1 MFNFLIG
8 AIDISNNTHSY
19 YDVYASGITLN
30 GLMLPELLAGQYRE
44 GYRGALA
51 CSGLSA
57 PAGPCTA
64 GAIATGK
71 AILAN
76 PAIVSGA
83 ETLTGIIAAN
93 GGSAT
98 VTPMSVAQNMVTRI
112 DGLYT
117 EFYKNV
123 TDSFG
128 LDSSSIFSE
137 FYFDVN
143 ERNRLTLG
151 LRYNEDTKSVSV
163 QNMFYKGL

>member
-1 MFNFLIG
+1 
-8 AIDISNNTHSY
+8 
-19 YDVYASGITLN
+19 
-30 GLMLPELLAGQYRE
+30 MLPELLGQYRE
-44 GYRGALA
+44 GYSLA

-98 VTPMSVAQNMVTRI
+98 VTPMSVAQNMVSRI

-128 LDSSSIFSE
+128 LDSASIFTE

-151 LRYNEDTKSVSV
+151 LATKIPKVFLSKTCST
-163 QNMFYKGL
+163 KCL